1 MSFLE
6 WLGVIFIAQI
16 MVFLAAVVL
25 VYLLGGVEQLNEE
38 QSDLEL
44 DKIRLAASTAR
55 ANKRSTP

>member
-6 WLGVIFIAQI
+6 WMGVIFIAQI

-38 QSDLEL
+38 KTDLEL
-44 DKIRLAASTAR
+44 DNIRLAAFTAR
-55 ANKRSTP
+55 ANKRSAK

>member
-1 MSFLE
+1 M
-6 WLGVIFIAQI
+6 GVIFIAQI
-16 MVFLAAVVL
+16 VVFLAAVVL

-55 ANKRSTP
+55 ANKRSTQ

>member
-6 WLGVIFIAQI
+6 WMGVIFIAQI
-16 MVFLAAVVL
+16 VVFLAAVVL

-44 DKIRLAASTAR
+44 DKIRLAAAMR
-55 ANKRSTP
+55 AAK